1 MQTCIETDAHFSKII
16 AQESVLSHIV
26 NIGIEKKTQGK
37 IFSPHCVCIKQKC
50 MRNPIS
56 LQPHQDLTFNTPPHT
71 KLSACMYIYILIYTY
86 IHNIHYVYMYM
97 QSKPFMLPRYIV
109 NFFCCDK
116 VSWPK
121 KFIEKRVYS
130 KLWVPEEESIIAE
143 RHVSSHTEQELKINL
158 NWKHKAERE
167 NCNRWEVVKGAS
179 QHLTM
184 YTLKY
189 GCTTSPISATK

>member
-71 KLSACMYIYILIYTY
+71 QNYQHVCTYIYSY
-86 IHNIHYVYMYM
+86 IHIYNIHYVYMYM

-109 NFFCCDK
+109 NF
-116 VSWPK
+116 S
-121 KFIEKRVYS
+121 
-130 KLWVPEEESIIAE
+130 L
-143 RHVSSHTEQELKINL
+143 L
-158 NWKHKAERE
+158 
-167 NCNRWEVVKGAS
+167 
-179 QHLTM
+179 
-184 YTLKY
+184 
-189 GCTTSPISATK
+189 